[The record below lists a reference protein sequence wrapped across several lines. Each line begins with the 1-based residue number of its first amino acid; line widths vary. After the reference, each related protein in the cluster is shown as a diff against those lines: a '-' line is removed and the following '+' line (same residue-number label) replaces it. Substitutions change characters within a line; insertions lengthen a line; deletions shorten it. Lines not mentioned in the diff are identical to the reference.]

1 MRTIRRLRAW
11 MTWAEHWTP
20 NKRFISAISS
30 AVSPVRLIQSGV
42 ATTPVSA
49 DCIRKLCRS
58 IARRFVHSLTSS
70 RGVLPEWSFA
80 SKRSMQACQNLAS
93 RHFCSRAARRINFSQ
108 IANTAALRLF
118 NIRRTVQRE
127 MRSLRAISVTD
138 WPAKNLITTWKR
150 CLWRFIVRF
159 LRVAQTEGAV
169 SLSESSLLLVRRAE
183 PVRCNNSQAGLKP
196 FDASG
201 GSWVIVGRFQLI
213 GVSSGCGKESLDGY
227 SIPRN

>member
-1 MRTIRRLRAW
+1 
-11 MTWAEHWTP
+11 MTWAEYWTP

-58 IARRFVHSLTSS
+58 IASRFVHSLTSS

-93 RHFCSRAARRINFSQ
+93 RHFCSRAACRINFSQ

-127 MRSLRAISVTD
+127 MRSLGAISVTD

-159 LRVAQTEGAV
+159 LRVAHTEGAV
-169 SLSESSLLLVRRAE
+169 WLSESIFDCSSRKPSESEREWTRLSTKSSPRPPGCTTARRSAPLSGPCE
-183 PVRCNNSQAGLKP
+183 PRCSRRLTRTGHRPIAAP
-196 FDASG
+196 
-201 GSWVIVGRFQLI
+201 
-213 GVSSGCGKESLDGY
+213 
-227 SIPRN
+227 